1 MSNIL
6 LIDDCPEI
14 LAANVSHLTAEG
26 FNVATAATG
35 TAAIIRLNE
44 TQFDCIVLDIMLPD
58 IDGFTLCKAIRTITN
73 TPVIFLTCKDDPDDK
88 VKGLMNGGDDYL
100 TKPYSLK
107 ELAARIH
114 VLLRHSRHSRRH
126 ISFGKVHIDK
136 ENRMIQTPE
145 KNVFLSQKEFDLF
158 MLLFENP
165 EQVFSKEALFK
176 ALWPTSTDSGTV
188 AVHISKLRRKLGFAE
203 QHIGTI
209 ENNYKSG
216 YYISLPDDSEG
227 GG

>member
-6 LIDDCPEI
+6 LIDDCPDI
-14 LAANVSHLTAEG
+14 LAANVSHLTMEG
-26 FNVATAATG
+26 FNVTTANTG
-35 TAAIIRLNE
+35 MAAIVRLNE
-44 TQFDCIVLDIMLPD
+44 AQFNCIVLDIMLPD
-58 IDGFTLCKAIRTITN
+58 IDGFALCKAIRTITN

-114 VLLRHSRHSRRH
+114 VLLRHAQHNSRHL
-126 ISFGKVHIDK
+126 SFGKVYIDK
-136 ENRMIQTPE
+136 ENRMVQTPE

-176 ALWPTSTDSGTV
+176 ALWPNSTDIGTV

-216 YYISLPDDSEG
+216 YYIAPPDADG
-227 GG
+227 GV

>member
-1 MSNIL
+1 MSHIL
-6 LIDDCPEI
+6 IVDDCPEI

-26 FNVATAATG
+26 FKVTTAETG
-35 TAAIIRLNE
+35 LEAIVRLNE
-44 TQFDCIVLDIMLPD
+44 ARYDCIVLDIMLPD
-58 IDGFTLCKAIRTITN
+58 IDGFALCKAIRTVTD

-88 VKGLMNGGDDYL
+88 VEGLMNGGDDYL

-114 VLLRHSRHSRRH
+114 VLLRHGQRNERH
-126 ISFGKVHIDK
+126 ISFGKVYIDK
-136 ENRMIQTPE
+136 ENRMVQTPE

-158 MLLFENP
+158 LLLFENP
-165 EQVFSKEALFK
+165 GKVFSKEELFK
-176 ALWPTSTDSGTV
+176 TLWPNSTDIGTV

-203 QHIGTI
+203 PHIGTI

-216 YYISLPDDSEG
+216 YYIAPPDKEG
-227 GG
+227 EA